1 VLTVLDFIGQHRKE
15 FRLDLRYRALTG
27 TSRRGLQCQIE
38 QGFPFLPAG
47 SQVVLDR
54 VAQQTVLANVRN
66 QLRFTRTQLIAD
78 VRSHGDLPLV
88 AYLHAADRELVDV
101 YRNNSSWTALRREAG
116 RPAPAPGPGP
126 GSGVRGPDEE
136 SLLRRTAAF
145 AHVDDPERAQ
155 VYRRLVAGDG
165 PRYDVLTAREQRLA
179 RMLLSPNWSP
189 SASTGPGTF
198 RRRSARDC
206 STSR

>member
-126 GSGVRGPDEE
+126 GSGVRTKSRCCGGRPPSRMSTTPSE
-136 SLLRRTAAF
+136 RRCT
-145 AHVDDPERAQ
+145 
-155 VYRRLVAGDG
+155 GG
-165 PRYDVLTAREQRLA
+165 
-179 RMLLSPNWSP
+179 WSP
-189 SASTGPGTF
+189 VTG
-198 RRRSARDC
+198 RDTTC
-206 STSR
+206 